1 MSTII
6 LYGSQTGNA
15 EEISSHLSKEFNCKK
30 TIMNNYSKKIEEL
43 NNFENIIFI
52 CSTTGNGEFPENASS
67 FWKTIKKRDIMKDI
81 IKDVKFTICA
91 LGDTN
96 YSNFCES
103 GKKLSKRLK
112 ELGGSEIMTIFFVD
126 AVDDEEEQIEIYK
139 KKLLDIIFKE

>member
-1 MSTII
+1 MSIII

-15 EEISSHLSKEFNCKK
+15 EEISSYLSREFKCD
-30 TIMNNYSKKIEEL
+30 TMIMNNYSKNIREL
-43 NNFENIIFI
+43 NNFEKIIFI

-67 FWKTIKKRDIMKDI
+67 FWKAIKKRDIMKDI

-112 ELGGSEIMTIFFVD
+112 EIGGIEIIPIFLVD
-126 AVDDEEEQIEIYK
+126 AADDEEEQIEIYK
-139 KKLLDIIFKE
+139 NKLIDILSL